1 MAQISLLTLPQAFSY
16 AGVAL
21 FAATGAMAAARRKH
35 DVVTFVFFAVIT
47 GLGGGTLR
55 DLLLGQPVFWVRDPV
70 QLAIAACTGVGVWLV
85 GFREKDQRLLN
96 WPDAIGL
103 SAFAVLGADKALAL
117 HVSPLVAAPMGVLT
131 ATAGGIIRD
140 ITAGEPSVLLNREI
154 YITAALVSAA
164 TYVVGQP
171 LIGADAASL
180 VAFGAGAA
188 LRIAAMLFGWTLP
201 SYAGGVLGR
210 AIGGR
215 TSPPPP
221 AA

>member
-1 MAQISLLTLPQAFSY
+1 MAQISLLTLPQVFSY

-70 QLAIAACTGVGVWLV
+70 QLAIAAGTGVGVWLV

-154 YITAALVSAA
+154 YITAALTSAA
-164 TYVVGQP
+164 AYVVGQP

-180 VAFGAGAA
+180 LGFAAGAG
-188 LRIAAMLFGWTLP
+188 LRIAAILFGWTLP

-210 AIGGR
+210 
-215 TSPPPP
+215 TSGAKVDPSR
-221 AA
+221 

>member
-1 MAQISLLTLPQAFSY
+1 MAQISLLTLPQVFSY

-35 DVVTFVFFAVIT
+35 DVVTFIFFAVIT

-70 QLAIAACTGVGVWLV
+70 QLTIAACTGLAIWLV
-85 GFREKDQRLLN
+85 GFREKDERLLN

-117 HVSPLVAAPMGVLT
+117 HVSPMIAAPMGVLT

-154 YITAALVSAA
+154 YITAALVAA
-164 TYVVGQP
+164 AGYVIGQP

-180 VAFGAGAA
+180 VGFGAGAG

-201 SYAGGVLGR
+201 SYAGGALGR
-210 AIGGR
+210 KLP
-215 TSPPPP
+215 TPQPP